1 MTKYAFLLSLCI
13 LHSQHDAFK
22 RLHKSLAQRW
32 APPLSWDEIALNRA
46 IHKTSQVK
54 VWCSTNQ
61 RLIIETKRYALQSR
75 KKHRGSDCSQVPSS
89 HLLATSP
96 GVAYQS
102 DTICRCGEP
111 PCWQAEEGS
120 EAGGS
125 IVAPLIILPDSAT
138 PSQASRTQTWNI
150 HNSFIPHTQRSLQE
164 VLWEKQLDC
173 QGLFPST
180 INSILRSHRN
190 YYLHVFIFIVHF
202 QKKLVSLGPT
212 LFRTL
217 RTLQKARTSNSS
229 FWQGSA
235 TGVYLYVGG

>member
-1 MTKYAFLLSLCI
+1 M
-13 LHSQHDAFK
+13 QHKPETDYRNKATGIAIKEKAPRK
-22 RLHKSLAQRW
+22 RLQPGPFL
-32 APPLSWDEIALNRA
+32 APP
-46 IHKTSQVK
+46 
-54 VWCSTNQ
+54 C
-61 RLIIETKRYALQSR
+61 
-75 KKHRGSDCSQVPSS
+75 
-89 HLLATSP
+89 HLLWGRLPVGYNLQMWRAP
-96 GVAYQS
+96 MLAGWRGV
-102 DTICRCGEP
+102 
-111 PCWQAEEGS
+111 GS
-120 EAGGS
+120 GGS

-173 QGLFPST
+173 QGQFPST

-217 RTLQKARTSNSS
+217 RTLQKARASNSS

-235 TGVYLYVGG
+235 TGAYLYVGG

>member
-61 RLIIETKRYALQSR
+61 RLIIETKRQALQSR
-75 KKHRGSDCSQVPSS
+75 KKHQGSDCSQVPSS
-89 HLLATSP
+89 HLLATSS

-120 EAGGS
+120 EAGEALWPLSLFFQTALHPARHQGHKHETFTTHS
-125 IVAPLIILPDSAT
+125 SPTPREVCRRFYEKSSWIVKDS
-138 PSQASRTQTWNI
+138 
-150 HNSFIPHTQRSLQE
+150 FLLQ
-164 VLWEKQLDC
+164 
-173 QGLFPST
+173 
-180 INSILRSHRN
+180 
-190 YYLHVFIFIVHF
+190 
-202 QKKLVSLGPT
+202 
-212 LFRTL
+212 
-217 RTLQKARTSNSS
+217 
-229 FWQGSA
+229 
-235 TGVYLYVGG
+235 